1 MTTKLSISTP
11 PRAGVAALGAIAA
24 LIGTATSAQA
34 ITFGFNFDAVSDGTI
49 TPPIVGTGTFSFDD
63 PGNGTF
69 DFFSLT
75 NRSLSFSF
83 SGDTFDD
90 GDIVTT
96 AGTFVNITSTP
107 GGRSLVFTGSGNGS
121 FTGSLDFIDNTN
133 VTETALSF
141 GPTGFEGLYFTV
153 DNQGNFSLLGDY
165 EAVVIPFGVSESL
178 GLVGVATLMGIRQ
191 AKKYYANKQQT
202 SEA

>member
-34 ITFGFNFDAVSDGTI
+34 ITFDFNFDAVPDETI

-63 PGNGTF
+63 PGNGPF